1 MLTLISVSFHF
12 MLLLVPPLRL
22 NVFRKTLVGI
32 DESQDGPYL
41 DYITKNYPSFGD
53 WFILYMLSENIDQT
67 MYFQILKDLQPKQSK
82 HVSKV

>member
-12 MLLLVPPLRL
+12 LLLLIPPLRL

-41 DYITKNYPSFGD
+41 DYIIKHYPSFGD
-53 WFILYMLSENIDQT
+53 WFILYMLSENIDQI
-67 MYFQILKDLQPKQSK
+67 MYLQILKDLQPKRD
-82 HVSKV
+82 SKV